1 MERWMKPAETKEK
14 FIEMRAEG
22 YSYLDIE
29 KALGVSKTT
38 LIKWSNDLQIE
49 LKNFSTVRMDYL
61 CQQYSLTKEA
71 RIKLLGE
78 LLGRVNNELSSRDLS
93 KVSTEKLFELTLKLT
108 EAHGKERADL
118 TFWQEPTFRD
128 IFKKESW
135 SA

>member
-1 MERWMKPAETKEK
+1 MKPAEIKEK

-22 YSYLDIE
+22 HSYIAIGE
-29 KALGVSKTT
+29 ALGVSKTT
-38 LIKWSNDLQIE
+38 LIQWSYDLQVE
-49 LKNFSTVRMDYL
+49 LKNRMTVRMDYL
-61 CQQYSLTKEA
+61 CQQYSLSKEA

-78 LLGRVNNELSSRDLS
+78 LLGRVNTELASRDLS

-118 TFWQEPTFRD
+118 TFWQEPAFGD
-128 IFKKESW
+128 IFQKESW